1 MSLFQK
7 ATNTQ
12 AKLKAG
18 LMGFAGD
25 GKTYTAATIA
35 IGLVELMRE
44 RQLPDG
50 DKPVMF
56 IDTETG
62 SDWVKPRFDASGIE
76 LMTAKTRAFVDL
88 LASLREAESSGS
100 VLIIDSI
107 THFWRELTETYAE
120 KRNRKRGLEFQDWAY
135 LKAEWGKFTDLFVN
149 SNCHAILCGRA
160 GYEYDFF
167 ENASG
172 KKELQ
177 KTGVKMKAETE
188 TGYEPSML
196 ILMEKHR
203 DLATG
208 EVWREAHVIKD
219 RSTRL
224 DGKSLKNPVFED
236 FRPHIDFLNLGGV
249 QLGLDTSRDSSELVG
264 SDGGRKDWRW
274 KQEQREIALD
284 EIVELLGKHH
294 GGASADA
301 KRARADII
309 EKHAGTRSWER
320 VKTLDINA
328 LFDLRNRLW
337 IELEGVPYKFEL
349 PQNADAKRSG
359 DDVPEAAPS
368 QEAA

>member
-1 MSLFQK
+1 MTLFQR

-25 GKTYTAATIA
+25 GKTYTASSIA

-44 RQLPDG
+44 RDLPDG

-62 SDWVKPRFDASGIE
+62 SDWVKPRFDAAGIE
-76 LMTAKTRAFVDL
+76 LQTAKTRAFVDL
-88 LASLREAESSGS
+88 LAALREAEENGA
-100 VLIIDSI
+100 VLLIDSI
-107 THFWRELTETYAE
+107 THFWRELTETYAA

-167 ENASG
+167 ENDSG

-188 TGYEPSML
+188 TGYEPSIL

-203 DLATG
+203 DMQSG
-208 EVWREAHVIKD
+208 EVWREAHIIKD

-224 DGKSLKNPVFED
+224 DGRSIKNPTFAD

-249 QLGLDTSRDSSELVG
+249 QLGVDTSRDSGDLIG
-264 SDGGRKDWRW
+264 SDGSKRDWRW
-274 KQEQREIALD
+274 RQEQRDIALD
-284 EIVELLGKHH
+284 EIVEVIGKHH
-294 GGASADA
+294 GGQSADA
-301 KRARADII
+301 KKARGDVL
-309 EKHAGTRSWER
+309 EQHAGTRSWER
-320 VKTLDINA
+320 IKA
-328 LFDLRNRLW
+328 LELEAL
-337 IELEGVPYKFEL
+337 IELRAQLWLALEGAPYQFT
-349 PQNADAKRSG
+349 PPSSARVADA
-359 DDVPEAAPS
+359 A
-368 QEAA
+368 

>member
-25 GKTYTAATIA
+25 GKTFTASLLA
-35 IGLVELMRE
+35 IGLVQLMRD
-44 RQLPDG
+44 RGIPDG

-62 SDWVKPRFDASGIE
+62 SDWVKSQFDAAGVS
-76 LMTAKTRAFVDL
+76 LLTAKTRAFVDL
-88 LASLREAESSGS
+88 LSALREAETDAS

-120 KRNRKRGLEFQDWAY
+120 KRGRKRGLEFQDWAY
-135 LKAEWGKFTDLFVN
+135 LKAEWGKFTDLYVN

-188 TGYEPSML
+188 TGYEPSIL

-203 DLATG
+203 DLQTG
-208 EVWREAHVIKD
+208 EVWREAHIIKD

-224 DGKSLKNPVFED
+224 DGKSIKNPCFDD
-236 FRPHIDFLNLGGV
+236 FRPHVDFLNLGGT

-264 SDGGRKDWRW
+264 SDHGKRDWKWR
-274 KQEQREIALD
+274 QEQREIALD
-284 EIVELLGKHH
+284 EIVEVLGKHH
-294 GGASADA
+294 GGQSADA
-301 KRARADII
+301 KKTRADIM
-309 EKHAGTRSWER
+309 EKAAGTRSWER
-320 VKTLDINA
+320 VKTFELEA
-328 LFDLRNRLW
+328 LSDLRNRLW
-337 IELEGVPYKFEL
+337 LELEGVPYQFTMGGDGETQKPKAAVVGL
-349 PQNADAKRSG
+349 PS
-359 DDVPEAAPS
+359 AA
-368 QEAA
+368 